1 MGVRVSGSV
10 IGIHNS
16 LRDVRCTLRE
26 AVWDVLVVNGDANSC
41 LELREGGG
49 QGRALSTEIRIG
61 DPTVCPKPA
70 TEKNVAAREV
80 RMYLRLFMTDSLAG
94 SRSANRA

>member
-61 DPTVCPKPA
+61 DPTVSRNQPQRK
-70 TEKNVAAREV
+70 TSRQEKLECIFAC
-80 RMYLRLFMTDSLAG
+80 S
-94 SRSANRA
+94 